1 MNGGQSRGCTNRLPA
16 ACRPGQPTRI
26 WGLELLRPLQQSAGS
41 SRGEHKARGAAG
53 RFPGPLTAQRSHCLF
68 SGSPRESWGLSAA
81 AGASAGCD
89 CQSPGLLCL
98 TLPPS
103 WGLRP
108 SLSIF
113 LRRCARLT
121 LSQGQRVVQGAKI
134 PGCAGGRGLG
144 GLGSGAVGVG
154 DCTALARYRPS
165 SHQGPSPPGW
175 AMSQEIRPC
184 HLLRIEETPWLA
196 ARESLT
202 RIQ

>member
-1 MNGGQSRGCTNRLPA
+1 MAARAEAARTGCLPPA
-16 ACRPGQPTRI
+16 ALGSRLGSGVWSYCGPCSKVREAVEVNTRHV
-26 WGLELLRPLQQSAGS
+26 GL
-41 SRGEHKARGAAG
+41 RGG
-53 RFPGPLTAQRSHCLF
+53 FPGCSQLTGLIVLF

-89 CQSPGLLCL
+89 CQSPGLLCV

-134 PGCAGGRGLG
+134 PGRAGGRGLG

-154 DCTALARYRPS
+154 DCTALAGYRPS

-196 ARESLT
+196 AWESLT